1 MKSNV
6 KYCDDTIRET
16 GALINSTE
24 ASSKERI
31 EKEEYRNTEKSFF
44 KMKKLQNAL

>member
-24 ASSKERI
+24 PSLKESI
-31 EKEEYRNTEKSFF
+31 EKEEYRNIEKSFF
-44 KMKKLQNAL
+44 KMKKLENAL